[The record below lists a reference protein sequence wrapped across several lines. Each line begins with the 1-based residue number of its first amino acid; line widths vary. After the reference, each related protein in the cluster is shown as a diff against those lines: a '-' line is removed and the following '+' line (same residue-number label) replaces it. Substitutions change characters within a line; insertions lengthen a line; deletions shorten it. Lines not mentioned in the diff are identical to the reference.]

1 MRFLFATLPLV
12 ALGACVSSAPQAV
25 TQTAAAAPF
34 VVPMDPGSIRC
45 EQLTNPVALAAA
57 TDWAMGQARAD
68 LLSGKIATL
77 PEAATVAGRLTSYCT
92 SNSAATLRSAVA
104 QLG

>member
-1 MRFLFATLPLV
+1 MRLPIAILPIA
-12 ALGACVSSAPQAV
+12 ALGACVSPAPQAV
-25 TQTAAAAPF
+25 TQTAAAAQF

-45 EQLTNPVALAAA
+45 QQLANPAALAAA

-77 PEAATVAGRLTSYCT
+77 PETATVSGRLTSFCN
-92 SNSAATLRSAVA
+92 SNSGATLRNAAA